1 VRSTTE
7 AQAPLAPYLLVGGL
21 CGLTWATALRGWMVE
36 LVRAESA
43 VSWLTFALLM
53 LPGLVVGVLL
63 GWAAYHR
70 VSGADSPDWLVVAP
84 VVLAVAI
91 ADPEIFSALIR
102 TGEGGGSLGVVM
114 TAVAAGHALSRRR
127 WSLARVATA
136 LLAAAG
142 LLGVA
147 LMGSLAGSLTGPRG
161 LWVSL
166 LGFTLVLLLCLACSL
181 PYPSTRLP
189 EGRTALTA
197 LGALC
202 GLAWAA
208 ALRVFMAQVAGVESQ
223 VQWGNT
229 FGYILLPGLVAGG
242 LLGWAE
248 SERRQGRR
256 RSWAALAPLAFT
268 AILLTHVWQLPSI
281 AKDGVGGGA
290 IGVPV
295 VGMLGGW
302 AIARRGKRLSRAVA
316 GTLFVA
322 GLLVWAFTATA
333 VGGPAFALDTAHG
346 LWLTS
351 LYYTLL
357 LTLAVAASVPHQA
370 PDPVEPQEHTLSE
383 TLPSQ
388 RRLST
393 H

>member
-1 VRSTTE
+1 
-7 AQAPLAPYLLVGGL
+7 
-21 CGLTWATALRGWMVE
+21 MVE

-43 VSWLTFALLM
+43 VTWVTFALLM

-63 GWAAYHR
+63 GWAAYQR
-70 VSGADSPDWLVVAP
+70 VSGADSPDWLVLSP

-91 ADPEIFSALIR
+91 ADPEIFSALIH

-114 TAVAAGHALSRRR
+114 TALAAGHVLSRHR

-136 LLAAAG
+136 VLAAAG

-147 LMGSLAGSLTGPRG
+147 FLSSLAGSLTSPRG
-161 LWVSL
+161 LWVGL

-181 PYPSTRLP
+181 PYPSTRMP
-189 EGRTALTA
+189 EGRTALIG

-229 FGYILLPGLVAGG
+229 FGYILLPGVVAGG

-256 RSWAALAPLAFT
+256 RSWAAFAPLAFT

-281 AKDGVGGGA
+281 AEDGVGGGA

-302 AIARRGKRLSRAVA
+302 AIARRGRRLSRAVA
-316 GTLFVA
+316 GALFVA
-322 GLLVWAFTATA
+322 GLVVWAFTATA
-333 VGGPAFALDTAHG
+333 VGGPTFALDTAHG

-357 LTLAVAASVPHQA
+357 LTLAVAASIPHQA
-370 PDPVEPQEHTLSE
+370 PDPVEPQEHTVSD
-383 TLPSQ
+383 TLAAQ
-388 RRLST
+388 RRLSA

>member
-1 VRSTTE
+1 
-7 AQAPLAPYLLVGGL
+7 
-21 CGLTWATALRGWMVE
+21 ME

-70 VSGADSPDWLVVAP
+70 MSGADSTGWLVFSP
-84 VVLAVAI
+84 VVLAAAI
-91 ADPEIFSALIR
+91 ADPEIFSALIH

-114 TAVAAGHALSRRR
+114 TALAAGHVLSRHR

-147 LMGSLAGSLTGPRG
+147 FMGSLAGSLTSPRG

-181 PYPSTRLP
+181 PYPSSRMP
-189 EGRTALTA
+189 EGRTALVG

-223 VQWGNT
+223 VEWLNT
-229 FGYILLPGLVAGG
+229 FGYILLPGVVVGG
-242 LLGWAE
+242 VLGWAE

-281 AKDGVGGGA
+281 VEDGVGGGA

-302 AIARRGKRLSRAVA
+302 AIAPRGKRLSRAVA
-316 GTLFVA
+316 GALFVA
-322 GLLVWAFTATA
+322 GLVVWAFTATA
-333 VGGPAFALDTAHG
+333 VGGPTFALDTAHG

-370 PDPVEPQEHTLSE
+370 PDPVEPQEHTVSD
-383 TLPSQ
+383 TRPAR
-388 RRLST
+388 RRLNT